1 MANKLLN
8 KNNMIIIGL
17 VAEMA
22 GGKTTVAN
30 YLTEKYG
37 AANYGFGIIMRDLTN
52 RLHLPPTREN
62 LSYLSLVI
70 RQQFGQDVLA
80 KAMAEDIK
88 ADTEHTMIVV
98 ESIRREEDIKFL
110 RELKGFHLISIKA
123 DMKTRY
129 ERLIKRREKEDDAN
143 KTYEQFVKDHELDT
157 EVSIVPLLDKAE
169 YIIENNGSL
178 EELHQKIDNIIKTL

>member
-1 MANKLLN
+1 
-8 KNNMIIIGL
+8 MIIIGL

-22 GGKTTVAN
+22 GGKTTAAD
-30 YLTEKYG
+30 YLSGEYG
-37 AANYGFGIIMRDLTN
+37 AVRYGFGIIMRDLAD
-52 RLHLPPTREN
+52 RLHLAPTRKN
-62 LSYLSLVI
+62 LSHLSTVL

-88 ADTEHTMIVV
+88 ADSAHDFIVV
-98 ESIRREEDIKFL
+98 ESIRRDEDINY
-110 RELKGFHLISIKA
+110 LKDIPGFHLISIKA

-157 EVSIVPLLDKAE
+157 EKSIVPLLDKAQFQ
-169 YIIENNGSL
+169 INNNGDL
-178 EELHQKIDNIIKTL
+178 ESFKAQIDKIVSNL